1 MSIKC
6 CFNKKK
12 WVRSSVPH
20 PISLSLKTL
29 QGILDV
35 IKDMD
40 IDVFNLA
47 VRMLACDEVTVL
59 REPKTHFMD
68 LKFSVSYYTLY
79 WNNIIYMQAHK
90 YLLLDNDNI

>member
-1 MSIKC
+1 MYTLSIKC
-6 CFNKKK
+6 CFNKKE
-12 WVRSSVPH
+12 WVRSSDPH
-20 PISLSLKTL
+20 PISLSKKTL

-35 IKDMD
+35 NKDMD

-68 LKFSVSYYTLY
+68 LKFSVSNFTLY
-79 WNNIIYMQAHK
+79 
-90 YLLLDNDNI
+90 

>member
-1 MSIKC
+1 
-6 CFNKKK
+6 
-12 WVRSSVPH
+12 
-20 PISLSLKTL
+20 LKTL

-79 WNNIIYMQAHK
+79 
-90 YLLLDNDNI
+90 